1 MTAALMEA
9 NELTRHI
16 GDVKALRGVTLSVA
30 EGEYLAVTGA
40 SGSGKST
47 LLSILGLMDRPTSG
61 TYLLDGVDTIEL
73 SHQQRT
79 QLRAETIGFIFQEF
93 HLLPQRS
100 VLDNVAMGMLYLN
113 PHRAEREKAACK
125 ALERVGLADRI
136 WDDPAVLSGG
146 ERQRVAIARAIAAQR
161 RLLLCDEPTG
171 NLDTENSQRI
181 LEILDGLHEDGL
193 SILIV
198 THDPI
203 VANHAHRRV
212 TIEDGILS
220 QDSTWEQ

>member
-1 MTAALMEA
+1 MSALIEA
-9 NELTRHI
+9 TELTRHI

-30 EGEYLAVTGA
+30 EGEYLAVTGS

-61 TYLLDGVDTIEL
+61 TYLLDGIDTIEL

-113 PHRAEREKAACK
+113 PDRAEREKAACK
-125 ALERVGLADRI
+125 ALKRVGLADRI

-220 QDSTWEQ
+220 QDSTWE

>member
-1 MTAALMEA
+1 MTAALIEA

-181 LEILDGLHEDGL
+181 LEILDGLHADGL